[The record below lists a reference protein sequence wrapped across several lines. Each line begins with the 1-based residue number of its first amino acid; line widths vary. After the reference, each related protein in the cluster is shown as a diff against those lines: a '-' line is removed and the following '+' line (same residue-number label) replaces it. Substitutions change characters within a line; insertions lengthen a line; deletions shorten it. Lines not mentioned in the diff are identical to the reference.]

1 MRFSLFLKAL
11 SLVGVLAA
19 APHVHAQPR
28 PANLAATSTSGSL
41 SALKYTKV
49 GGAGSY
55 DQVVDI
61 KPGTFPSCDVSPS
74 CVTQPKA
81 ISGTSPCLNKVLLSH
96 AEFNCDC
103 VQGTGHRSMTR

>member
-1 MRFSLFLKAL
+1 MRLPSTFPIALYLAAL
-11 SLVGVLAA
+11 SATLS
-19 APHVHAQPR
+19 VHAQPR

-61 KPGTFPSCDVSPS
+61 KPGTFPSCDVSPF
-74 CVTQPKA
+74 CITEPKA
-81 ISGTSPCLNKVLLSH
+81 ISGKPFKSPLNSVRLRNLTVVCTMQAS
-96 AEFNCDC
+96 
-103 VQGTGHRSMTR
+103 